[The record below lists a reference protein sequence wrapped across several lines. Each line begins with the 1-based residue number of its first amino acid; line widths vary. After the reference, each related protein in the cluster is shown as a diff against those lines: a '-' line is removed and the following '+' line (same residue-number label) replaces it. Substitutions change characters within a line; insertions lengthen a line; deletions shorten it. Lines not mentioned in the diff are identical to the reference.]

1 MSTAGKHNDNLEAAT
16 SRIIEGATWKKQR
29 VILIMPAGRSIPFKV
44 AAAMRG
50 LISPPNQGFLFLGA
64 EGLEVGD
71 AYSRTIEAVLEN
83 KDLREWEYICTMEH
97 DNLPPGDGL
106 LKLIERMDKHPEY
119 SAIGG
124 LYWTKGEGGVPQIWG
139 DPNDSVLNFRPQPP
153 RVGELV
159 ECCGTGMGF
168 TLYRMSMFRDWKGPK
183 PIFQTKA
190 GTGGVG
196 TQDLAFWGEARK
208 FGHRCAIDCS
218 VLVGHL
224 DPETGI
230 VW

>member
-1 MSTAGKHNDNLEAAT
+1 MTNAGKHNDNLDAAT
-16 SRIIEGATWKKQR
+16 SRVIEGATWKRQR
-29 VILIMPAGRSIPFKV
+29 TILVMPASVSIPFKV

-50 LISPPNQGFLFLGA
+50 LISPPNQPFLFFGA
-64 EGLEVGD
+64 EGMEVGD
-71 AYSRTIEAVLEN
+71 AYSRTLEGIISHAE
-83 KDLREWEYICTMEH
+83 LRDWEYLLTMEH
-97 DNLPPGDGL
+97 DNLPPQDGL
-106 LKLIERMDKHPEY
+106 LKLIAAMDKHPEY
-119 SAIGG
+119 AAIGG

-139 DPNDSVLNFRPQPP
+139 DPKDPVLNYRPQPP
-153 RVGELV
+153 QAGAVV

-168 TLYRMSMFRDWKGPK
+168 TLYRLSMFRDWKGPK

-190 GTGGVG
+190 SAAGVG
-196 TQDLAFWGEARK
+196 TQDLVFWSEARK

-224 DPETGI
+224 DVGTGI